1 MIEILKYIL
10 AGFGGS
16 IVTYFI
22 VNWWRILGFKSLIK
36 LYSTANKP
44 VIVDGENYF
53 FMTQDQIQ
61 KALES
66 LYKFESH
73 GLPDNMEVNG

>member
-10 AGFGGS
+10 AGFSGS
-16 IVTYFI
+16 ILTY
-22 VNWWRILGFKSLIK
+22 WLMILGFKYLIESKSLKMDGLK
-36 LYSTANKP
+36 LNGKT
-44 VIVDGENYF
+44 YF

-73 GLPDNMEVNG
+73 GLPDEGELNG